1 LACAHA
7 AHYDRLRRDTL
18 ARHSSRRGNMR
29 AGRAVGV
36 RVTNRRGFLNGM
48 TLAGAAALTPSS
60 TRAAAPTVRTAQ
72 ASQGTGAS
80 PTAALT
86 VQAVGD
92 LAGGSTSYAYAIK
105 AGPWIFLTG
114 HEAFDF
120 HRGPAPEV
128 EGPPGHRLSGR
139 PPLRREADYIL
150 ARMRAILKEFGA
162 DLPNAVRVDQYYTKG
177 AAVSAYHLARFAEFG
192 SYIPPSTSI
201 IMERCFAAHTNID
214 TSMIAVVPAP
224 DWGIE
229 KVTIPGEAITASGY
243 NPAVVANDFVFVAG
257 NMALQR
263 DGTLEPSVYV
273 APNRQWGGQ
282 TSFRRQLHYI
292 VKQRLEPSLKAAGSG
307 LEHSLKAQAYIR
319 GVENFPD
326 FLDAWS
332 QHFRDIPCAVT
343 LVPAKDY
350 ANSDSMLEINLIA
363 LKNGA
368 RRRKEVIETGIPAVA
383 TFGPCVRAGE
393 LVFPSGLM
401 AIGPDG
407 LVPGAEHARKF
418 DGLSLAGEMQGAMLL
433 SYAEAVCKAVGVGPA
448 NVVRAQ
454 YFLTDVRDFAGI
466 SAAWSD
472 RYGKR
477 PHPFACV
484 QVPPPFPAAGACVI
498 GDFWIYAG

>member
-1 LACAHA
+1 
-7 AHYDRLRRDTL
+7 
-18 ARHSSRRGNMR
+18 MR
-29 AGRAVGV
+29 EGRAIEVP
-36 RVTNRRGFLNGM
+36 NRRNFLNGM
-48 TLAGAAALTPSS
+48 TLAGAAALTPAPA
-60 TRAAAPTVRTAQ
+60 RAAQLSEPGAAVRVAQ
-72 ASQGTGAS
+72 TSQAAGGGA
-80 PTAALT
+80 AALT
-86 VQAVGD
+86 VKSVD
-92 LAGGSTSYAYAIK
+92 RLAGSATNYAYAIK

-120 HRGPAPEV
+120 ARGPAPEV
-128 EGPPGHRLSGR
+128 EGPPGYPLSGR

-150 ARMRAILKEFGA
+150 ARMRAILNEFGA

-201 IMERCFAAHTNID
+201 IMERCFSAHANIH
-214 TSMIAVVPAP
+214 TSMIAVAPGP
-224 DWGIE
+224 DWTIE

-263 DGTLEPSVYV
+263 DGTLDPSVHV
-273 APNRQWGGQ
+273 APNRNWGGQ
-282 TSFRRQLHYI
+282 TSFRRQVHYI

-343 LVPAKDY
+343 LVPAKSY

-368 RRRKEVIETGIPAVA
+368 RRRKEVVETGIPTAA
-383 TFGPCVRAGE
+383 TFGPCMRAGD

-401 AIGPDG
+401 AIGRGG
-407 LVPGAEHARKF
+407 LGPGAQFARTF

-433 SYAEAVCKAVGVGPA
+433 SYVEAVCKAVGVPPA

-454 YFLTDVRDFAGI
+454 YFLTDMRDFAGI
-466 SAAWSD
+466 SAAWTD

-484 QVPPPFPAAGACVI
+484 QVPAPFPADGACAI